1 MRVYPPSTHV
11 MEHKELLQL
20 REEVERLIVQFDQ
33 VADWV
38 EEIEYEGGTVNVR
51 EFFQRTISRYE
62 LVREEAL
69 THRKVRKSDLPE
81 VDLAGL
87 RVLTVEDN
95 PDISTLLALILEA
108 SGADVTCVASAPRAL
123 ELLGE
128 EKFDAVVSDIGMPEM
143 SGIEF
148 IRRLRARGSHIPGI
162 ALSAYSTAEDRH
174 AALDAGYDLFV
185 PKPVQPAKLI
195 SGLSGLVG
203 AEEHAEADDKA

>member
-1 MRVYPPSTHV
+1 
-11 MEHKELLQL
+11 MEPKERFQL
-20 REEVERLIVQFDQ
+20 RSEVEQLIVQFDQ

-38 EEIEYEGGTVNVR
+38 EEIEYEGGHVNVR
-51 EFFQRTISRYE
+51 EFFQRVISRYE
-62 LVREEAL
+62 LEREAAL
-69 THRKVRKSDLPE
+69 VRKTVRKQDLPE
-81 VDLAGL
+81 AGLSGL

-95 PDISTLLALILEA
+95 PDISTLLSLILEA

-148 IRRLRARGSHIPGI
+148 IRRLRAKGSHIPGI
-162 ALSAYSTAEDRH
+162 ALSAYSSAEDRH

-195 SGLSGLVG
+195 AGLSGLVG
-203 AEEHAEADDKA
+203 GDEIPPDNGKE

>member
-1 MRVYPPSTHV
+1 
-11 MEHKELLQL
+11 MEQKELLQL

-38 EEIEYEGGTVNVR
+38 EELDYEGAPVNVR
-51 EFFQRTISRYE
+51 EFFQRVISRYE
-62 LVREEAL
+62 VEREKAL
-69 THRKVRKSDLPE
+69 HRREVHQRDLPE

-95 PDISTLLALILEA
+95 PDISTLLTLILEA

-128 EKFDAVVSDIGMPEM
+128 KKFDAIVSDIGMPEM
-143 SGIEF
+143 SGLEF
-148 IRRLRARGSHIPGI
+148 IRRLRGKGSHIPGI
-162 ALSAYSTAEDRH
+162 ALSAYSSAEDRH

-185 PKPVQPAKLI
+185 PKPV
-195 SGLSGLVG
+195 
-203 AEEHAEADDKA
+203 

>member
-1 MRVYPPSTHV
+1 

-38 EEIEYEGGTVNVR
+38 EEIEYEGGLVNVR
-51 EFFQRTISRYE
+51 EFFQRVISRYE
-62 LVREEAL
+62 RAREQVLQRQEVHKRDIPEA
-69 THRKVRKSDLPE
+69 
-81 VDLAGL
+81 DLAGL

-95 PDISTLLALILEA
+95 PDIRTLLTLILEA

-128 EKFDAVVSDIGMPEM
+128 EKFDAIVSDIGMPEM
-143 SGIEF
+143 SGLEF
-148 IRRLRARGSHIPGI
+148 IRRLRAGGSHIPGI

-185 PKPVQPAKLI
+185 AKPVQPAKLI
-195 SGLSGLVG
+195 AGLSDLIAGEQAVG
-203 AEEHAEADDKA
+203 ADGKA

>member
-1 MRVYPPSTHV
+1 
-11 MEHKELLQL
+11 MEHKDLLQL
-20 REEVERLIVQFDQ
+20 REEVDRLIVQFDQ

-38 EEIEYEGGTVNVR
+38 EEIDYEGGAVNVR
-51 EFFQRTISRYE
+51 EFFQRVISRYE
-62 LVREEAL
+62 LERENAMR
-69 THRKVRKSDLPE
+69 HREIRKRDLPE
-81 VDLAGL
+81 AELAGL

-108 SGADVTCVASAPRAL
+108 SGADVTCVASAPKAL

-128 EKFDAVVSDIGMPEM
+128 EKFDAIVSDIGMPEM

-148 IRRLRARGSHIPGI
+148 IRRLRAKGSHIPGI

-185 PKPVQPAKLI
+185 SKPVQPARLI
-195 SGLSGLVG
+195 EGLSGLVG
-203 AEEHAEADDKA
+203 GEERSDGEKKV